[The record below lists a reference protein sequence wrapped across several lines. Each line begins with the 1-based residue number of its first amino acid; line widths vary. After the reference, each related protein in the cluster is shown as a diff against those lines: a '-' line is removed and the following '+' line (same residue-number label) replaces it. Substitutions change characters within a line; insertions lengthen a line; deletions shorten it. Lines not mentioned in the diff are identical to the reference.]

1 MKVLGREWRRKKE
14 AMGRQKGELGVLSNG
29 TEHADVRAPH
39 ANVEVALFDTQID
52 SIQCLNFAQN

>member
-39 ANVEVALFDTQID
+39 VVREVDLAILYFVRAHH
-52 SIQCLNFAQN
+52 IQQ

>member
-39 ANVEVALFDTQID
+39 VETRVDV
-52 SIQCLNFAQN
+52 S

>member
-39 ANVEVALFDTQID
+39 ANVEVGEM
-52 SIQCLNFAQN
+52 